1 LTQYLQLLT
10 GVIVDALHD
19 LVRIDGLELLDILQP
34 ILEKYDRLFAVTES
48 EQDHEVEPRVA
59 R

>member
-1 LTQYLQLLT
+1 MQLLT
-10 GVIVDALHD
+10 GVIVDALDD

-34 ILEKYDRLFAVTES
+34 ILEKQDRLFGVTES
-48 EQDHEVEPRVA
+48 EQDYEIEPRVA